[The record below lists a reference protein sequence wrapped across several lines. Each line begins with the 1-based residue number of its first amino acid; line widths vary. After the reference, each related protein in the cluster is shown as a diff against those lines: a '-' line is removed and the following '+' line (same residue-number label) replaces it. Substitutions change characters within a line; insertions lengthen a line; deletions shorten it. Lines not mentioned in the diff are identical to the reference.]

1 MDKVQMAA
9 LAQKAKAGDRQ
20 AFTLLYR
27 QLVGAIYAYFFVR
40 LGAKLDAED
49 LTEQVFMKAFKNMH
63 QFEGR
68 SSFTTWVYAIARNV
82 LMDFLRDKYKM
93 IFSNEELTDGEVK
106 TESSSIQERKQRK
119 VENLLA
125 QLPDKYSQVL
135 RLRFLQNLSI
145 TETAQVLGI
154 SENNVKVCQLR
165 ALQKAKVLKIKDASH
180 G

>member
-1 MDKVQMAA
+1 
-9 LAQKAKAGDRQ
+9 
-20 AFTLLYR
+20 
-27 QLVGAIYAYFFVR
+27 
-40 LGAKLDAED
+40 
-49 LTEQVFMKAFKNMH
+49 MKAFKNMH